1 MEIFL
6 IVLGVIFI
14 LVGIIGCFVPALPGP
29 PLAYISLL
37 LLQVGPEV
45 PFSTKFMII
54 VALIVA
60 AIFIVDYM
68 IPAIGAKK
76 YGGSKFGIIGAFV
89 GVIMGLFIFPPFGF
103 VIFPLLGALV
113 GEILN
118 GANTGQAFKAAFG
131 TFIGLIFGTILKFS
145 TTIMIA
151 YFFFTNL

>member
-6 IVLGVIFI
+6 IILGVIFI

-45 PFSTKFMII
+45 PFSLKFMII
-54 VALIVA
+54 IALVVVAISLL
-60 AIFIVDYM
+60 DYL

-76 YGGSKFGIIGAFV
+76 YGGSRYGIIGAFA
-89 GVIMGLFIFPPFGF
+89 GVIMGVFIFPPIGF
-103 VIFPLLGALV
+103 IIFPLLGALV

-118 GANTGQAFKAAFG
+118 GANSGQAFKAAFG
-131 TFIGLIFGTILKFS
+131 TFVGLLLGTIIKFS
-145 TTIMIA
+145 ATVMIA
-151 YFFFTNL
+151 YFFFSNL

>member
-1 MEIFL
+1 MEILL
-6 IVLGVIFI
+6 IILGVLFI
-14 LVGIIGCFVPALPGP
+14 LVGLIGCFVPALPGP

-45 PFSTKFMII
+45 PFSMKFMII
-54 VALIVA
+54 IALIVA
-60 AIFIVDYM
+60 AIFIIDYL

-76 YGGSKFGIIGAFV
+76 YGGSKYGIIGAFA
-89 GVIMGLFIFPPFGF
+89 GVIMGLFILPPFGF
-103 VIFPLLGALV
+103 IIFPLLGALV

-131 TFIGLIFGTILKFS
+131 TFIGLLFGIVLKFS
-145 TTIMIA
+145 VTIMIA